1 MAKFKKADN
10 CLNCPYQSST
20 FDFLKLEEKTEIQ
33 ENCLIVNFK
42 KGENICKQNLTVTH
56 SLYLSQGLVKIFIE
70 TEKKNTILKIG
81 SAGEYIGLQSI
92 FGDDI
97 YRFSITAL
105 EPSRICLIDIKYFRE
120 LCTKNP
126 HFLMSMTESI
136 SSCTNEIFSRL
147 TFLNQ
152 RSVRSR
158 LATALLFF
166 KNEIYKSETFVFSMS
181 RQDLADYI
189 GISRENA
196 VRILSDFKKEGL
208 LKVSGKHITITN
220 NALLETVQRLG

>member
-1 MAKFKKADN
+1 MAKFKKAND
-10 CLNCPYQSST
+10 CLNCPYQSSN
-20 FDFLKLEEKTEIQ
+20 FDFLKLNEKKEIQ
-33 ENCLIVNFK
+33 DNCLIVNFK

-56 SLYLSQGLVKIFIE
+56 SLFLSQGLVKVFIE

-81 SAGEYIGLQSI
+81 TTGEYIGLQSI
-92 FGDDI
+92 FGSGI
-97 YRFSITAL
+97 YHFSITAI
-105 EPSRICLIDIKYFRE
+105 EPSRICLIDVKYFRE

-126 HFLMSMTESI
+126 HFLMSITESI

-152 RSVRSR
+152 KSVRSR
-158 LATALLFF
+158 LATALVFF
-166 KNEIYKSETFVFSMS
+166 ADTIYKSNKFVFSMS

-196 VRILSDFKKEGL
+196 VRILSDFKKEKL
-208 LKVSGKHITITN
+208 IKVSGKNIEILN
-220 NALLETVQRLG
+220 RNLLETVKKLG